1 MPCVRNLERLTQ
13 RKPVAGRPTRR
24 RAMQGFGLGQARL
37 SQNVWFPV
45 SLQPQRVC
53 LSECTNVSRLVLHW
67 GNPPIVAFGG
77 VLALCV
83 GMGHVS
89 PPGTLYKCRVKTTS
103 ASVDR
108 LPKDGKGERE
118 GGGGGARLRAC
129 IQFVKAARGHQ
140 DRPEPQNRRSPNPQ
154 QTGPRSRR
162 CVNPTLVEQ

>member
-1 MPCVRNLERLTQ
+1 M
-13 RKPVAGRPTRR
+13 
-24 RAMQGFGLGQARL
+24 
-37 SQNVWFPV
+37 
-45 SLQPQRVC
+45 
-53 LSECTNVSRLVLHW
+53 SRLVLHW

-118 GGGGGARLRAC
+118 GGEGG
-129 IQFVKAARGHQ
+129 RGSGHAS
-140 DRPEPQNRRSPNPQ
+140 N
-154 QTGPRSRR
+154 
-162 CVNPTLVEQ
+162 L

>member
-37 SQNVWFPV
+37 SQNVWFPA

-118 GGGGGARLRAC
+118 GGGSRRDFDRPASARNRFCSFGTAPC
-129 IQFVKAARGHQ
+129 PIGTTSRRAARTRRQ
-140 DRPEPQNRRSPNPQ
+140 RKASKLKQKPQN
-154 QTGPRSRR
+154 
-162 CVNPTLVEQ
+162 